1 MADDDRLVAR
11 VAALLR
17 EAGLVRAG
25 DTVVVA
31 CSGGPDSLALLDIMR
46 QLAPHFRL
54 RIVAAHYEHGIRGA
68 ASQAD
73 ADFVAEFARRQVPPV
88 PCVVGHGDV
97 PAAAAQ
103 QGISVEAAARQMRYD
118 FLERVRTEHDARS
131 IAVAHHEDDQAET
144 VLMRLLRGTGVDG
157 LAAMRPR
164 GTSPAGSTVIRPLL
178 TSTRADIEAY
188 CASHALQPRHD
199 ATNDIPDCTRNRLRL
214 QLLPQLRREY
224 NPELT
229 PALARL
235 AALAADDSD
244 YIAAQAASV
253 YEQCIG
259 RGTRPALNQ
268 AMLAQQPPA
277 LERVV
282 LRRFC
287 REVLG
292 SPRDVDFAAIERLRH
307 LVHDGHT
314 GSSEQLLRGYTAEI
328 SYGWLYIYT
337 PGPAA
342 VSAGSVQ
349 LDPQPGTWE
358 MSGWQFKQ
366 DVLTELPEHTPPLEL
381 YYSPSELPGP
391 LILRTRQPGDY
402 IELAGGCK
410 KIKKLFIDS
419 RLPRAQRDSYPLLA
433 CGPEVIWVPGYRR
446 SKRCRASGEIR
457 FLIRARAPQGEP
469 EAE

>member
-1 MADDDRLVAR
+1 MADDERLVAR

-17 EAGLVRAG
+17 EAGLVKAG
-25 DTVVVA
+25 DTVIVA
-31 CSGGPDSLALLDIMR
+31 CSGGPDSLALLDILLR
-46 QLAPHFRL
+46 LAPRFGLH
-54 RIVAAHYEHGIRGA
+54 IVAAHYEHGIRGA

-73 ADFVAEFARRQVPPV
+73 ADFVAEFARRQEPPV
-88 PCVVGHGDV
+88 PCVIGHGDV

-118 FLERVRTEHDARS
+118 FLEQVRAEYGARS

-164 GTSPAGSTVIRPLL
+164 GISPAGSTVIRPLL
-178 TSTRADIEAY
+178 TSTRAEIEAY

-259 RGTRPALNQ
+259 REARPALNQ
-268 AMLAQQPPA
+268 AVLAQQPPA
-277 LERVV
+277 LERVI

-292 SPRDVDFAAIERLRH
+292 SQRDVDFAAIERLRH

-314 GSSEQLLRGYTAEI
+314 GSSEQLLRGYIAEI

-342 VSAGSVQ
+342 VSAGAVR

-358 MSGWQFKQ
+358 MSGWQFEQ

-391 LILRTRQPGDY
+391 LILRTRRPGDY

-446 SKRCRASGEIR
+446 SKRCRADGETR